1 METFSTSFL
10 EVLKYTI
17 PALVVWGVVYWMA
30 KSWIEQRRNDTIM
43 AQRQSLRKETL
54 PMKIQALERLALFVE
69 RISPSQVLSRVHAAE
84 MNAQTLG
91 RAMLI
96 AIQKEYEH
104 NVTQQIYV
112 SEPLW
117 SIIYLAKN
125 EVLNLV
131 TECMDQHGKEAPGAD
146 LANEIIRAEG
156 NWQLDPVRQ
165 ALQAIRKE
173 ASVILNP

>member
-1 METFSTSFL
+1 METFSNSFL

-96 AIQKEYEH
+96 AIQTVYEH

-117 SIIYLAKN
+117 
-125 EVLNLV
+125 
-131 TECMDQHGKEAPGAD
+131 
-146 LANEIIRAEG
+146 R
-156 NWQLDPVRQ
+156 
-165 ALQAIRKE
+165 
-173 ASVILNP
+173 